1 MIEIEMDKIEIKVE
15 ATNNN
20 VKNYCLLPIVSTWEQ
35 RKDTDVH
42 WKSTMC

>member
-20 VKNYCLLPIVSTWEQ
+20 VKKYCLLPIVST
-35 RKDTDVH
+35 
-42 WKSTMC
+42 